1 MGESGKAGGDVFLGV
16 ILLPSPSPHGEFGSS
31 LHLVVRA
38 LTQVS
43 RLQGS
48 FYISLQSLSRVW
60 LFATPWIAAR
70 QASLSITNSRSLL
83 KLISIESVM
92 PSNHLILCQP
102 LPLLPSFLPSIK
114 VFSNESALCI
124 RWPKYQSFSFSI
136 IPSNEYSGMIS
147 SRFDWFNLLALLS
160 RVFPST
166 TIWKHQFFDAQPSS
180 WSNSHICTWLLE
192 KP

>member
-70 QASLSITNSRSLL
+70 QASLSITNSRSLP
-83 KLISIESVM
+83 KLVSIQSVM
-92 PSNHLILCQP
+92 PSNHLILCR
-102 LPLLPSFLPSIK
+102 PLLPPSIFPSIRI
-114 VFSNESALCI
+114 FSNESVFRI
-124 RWPKYQSFSFSI
+124 RWPKVLELQLQHQSFQWIFKTD
-136 IPSNEYSGMIS
+136 
-147 SRFDWFNLLALLS
+147 FL
-160 RVFPST
+160 
-166 TIWKHQFFDAQPSS
+166 
-180 WSNSHICTWLLE
+180 
-192 KP
+192 

>member
-1 MGESGKAGGDVFLGV
+1 MLCCCCSVTQLCLTLCNPMVCSMPGFPVLHYLPEFAQTDVHWVGDA
-16 ILLPSPSPHGEFGSS
+16 IQSSHSLLPPSPASIK
-31 LHLVVRA
+31 
-38 LTQVS
+38 VS
-43 RLQGS
+43 
-48 FYISLQSLSRVW
+48 I
-60 LFATPWIAAR
+60 FA
-70 QASLSITNSRSLL
+70 
-83 KLISIESVM
+83 
-92 PSNHLILCQP
+92 
-102 LPLLPSFLPSIK
+102 SIK